1 MKSKEILYTLEQQQ
15 AVFTRGHNVIVS
27 AGAGSGKTKVLSGRA
42 YQLIKEG
49 LKLDE
54 LVMLTFTNAAAF
66 NMREKVRELLLEDEE
81 LAYLSDKVESSYIT
95 TFDALALSIVKRFH
109 YLLEID
115 ENISITDDSL
125 VQVKK
130 NSLIDE
136 ILDEYYAHQEP
147 KFLSLCSKYALK
159 NDNLIRNFLLQID
172 KHASLKINRKEYLKT
187 YIETYY
193 NLEKVE
199 DDIKTFFNNIIDEI
213 KSFSYSLNKLEIAED
228 ASIIQEALDKL
239 ISSSSYDDL
248 QEKLTKFRFPSIPK
262 GIECDDDY
270 KKNRQNISKKFN
282 TVIKV
287 YAKVGTKKE
296 IIERFMSTR
305 DDVEMLIEI
314 IQELDNRMEK
324 YKKEYSIY
332 TFSDI
337 AVLAYSLLDH
347 PLVKE
352 EFTDKIK
359 AIMIDEYQ
367 DTSDIQEAF
376 IMKMANNNLF
386 MVGDV
391 KQSIYR
397 FRNANCE
404 LFMDKYYRYQKKGTE
419 VKDGERIDFTFNFRS
434 RQEVIEDINA
444 LFSSLMS
451 DQYGG
456 ANYRV
461 DHLTTAGQKS
471 YLEGEGKTGE
481 NYYLEMNGYRSEE
494 ENARAEAHL
503 IAQDIVKKLNNFK
516 LFNKKSKKAYKA
528 TYNDFAILIDR
539 ATKFDIYKEVFEE
552 YHIPLKVQSDEE
564 IATSVSVR
572 VLKNLL
578 RCFKIILNQEDDPY
592 FATYFASV
600 YRSFLYQGNDQEL
613 EKAILESKIKE
624 TELYQK
630 IEKVALEYKNIS
642 LSKQV
647 IALLKTFDFE
657 HKLILIGDIEKNEK
671 NIEYI
676 LNSIISMENMG
687 YTLNDLI
694 LYLDNLDEY
703 DIMIKASY
711 SDDGSEAVRLL
722 TIHKSKGL
730 EYPIVYYAGLSTKF
744 NLSSINSI
752 FMTSLDY
759 GIILPVNDDKIPETM
774 YHFLARM
781 KELKEELSEKIRL
794 LYVALTRAEE
804 KMIAFYPLDYEP
816 EYNIGSA
823 KTFLDFLYISSLS
836 SSHFKEVKIE
846 DNLIIQDTD
855 FQEESEDRLIIKE
868 VQIPF
873 IKKETIRASNTIISN
888 VDEEVLSLGTRLHF
902 ILELIDFNHPDFSFI
917 DDQHELN
924 WVNKFFTSNLY
935 LLYKDY
941 KAYHEYSYFDEE
953 NNYKGIIDLLLIG
966 SDKAVIIDFKTS
978 NIDPIKYTKQLKTYS
993 TYIRKTF
1000 KKEVVAYLYSI
1011 MNGNYIEVDVNE

>member
-1 MKSKEILYTLEQQQ
+1 MSKETLYTKEQQQ

-49 LKLDE
+49 MKLEE

-81 LAYLSDKVESSYIT
+81 LAPLADKVESSYIT

-130 NSLIDE
+130 NAIIDE
-136 ILDEYYAHQEP
+136 ILDEYYAHP
-147 KFLSLCSKYALK
+147 SSKFLSLISKYTLK
-159 NDNLIRNFLLQID
+159 NDNLIKKFLLQID
-172 KHASLKINRKEYLKT
+172 KHASLKINRKEYLNN
-187 YIETYY
+187 YINTFY
-193 NLEKVE
+193 NQEKIE
-199 DDIKTFFNNIIDEI
+199 SDINTFFNNIIEEI
-213 KSFSYSLNKLEIAED
+213 KNFSYSLNQLEIIED
-228 ASIIQEALDKL
+228 VIRMQEKL
-239 ISSSSYDDL
+239 GELIDCQTYDEL
-248 QEKLTKFRFPSIPK
+248 QEKLINFRFPPFPR
-262 GIECDDDY
+262 GLECDEEY
-270 KKNRQNISKKFN
+270 KEYRKKITSGFLSSIKN
-282 TVIKV
+282 
-287 YAKVGTKKE
+287 YAKVGSKE
-296 IIERFMSTR
+296 DIIHRFMSTK
-305 DDVEMLIEI
+305 DDVEVLIEI
-314 IQELDNRMEK
+314 IIELDKRMEK

-337 AVLAYSLLDH
+337 AYLAYTLLDH
-347 PLVKE
+347 SLVKE
-352 EFTDKIK
+352 EFTNKIK

-404 LFMDKYYRYQKKGTE
+404 LFMDKYYRYQKAGNDFKY
-419 VKDGERIDFTFNFRS
+419 GEKIDFTFNFRS
-434 RQEVIEDINA
+434 RQEVIEDINE

-451 DQYGG
+451 DQFGG

-481 NYYLEMNGYRSEE
+481 NYYFEMNGYQSNDKTRT
-494 ENARAEAHL
+494 EAHL
-503 IAQDIVKKLNNFK
+503 IAQDIIKKLNNYK
-516 LFNKKSKKAYKA
+516 LFNKKTKKSYKA
-528 TYNDFAILIDR
+528 GYNDFAILLDR
-539 ATKFDIYKEVFEE
+539 ATQFDVYKEVFEE

-564 IATSVSVR
+564 IASSVSVR

-578 RCFKIILNQEDDPY
+578 RCFKIILNHEDDPY
-592 FATYFASV
+592 FSTYYASI

-613 EKAILESKIKE
+613 EKIILESKIKD

-630 IEKVALEYKNIS
+630 IEKIALEYKDDS

-647 IALLKTFDFE
+647 IALLHTFDFE

-671 NIEYI
+671 NIEYV

-687 YTLNDLI
+687 YTLDDFI
-694 LYLDNLDEY
+694 TYLDNLDEY
-703 DIMIKASY
+703 DIKIKAAY
-711 SDDGSEAVRLL
+711 SDDGSDAVRLL

-730 EYPIVYYAGLSTKF
+730 EYPIVYYAGLSVKF
-744 NLSSINSI
+744 NLSDINSI

-759 GIILPVNDDKIPETM
+759 GIIFPVNDDKIPETM

-781 KELKEELSEKIRL
+781 KELKDELSEKIRL

-804 KMIAFYPLDYEP
+804 KMIAFYPLDYNP
-816 EYNIGSA
+816 AYNIGSA
-823 KTFLDFLYISSLS
+823 KTFLDFLYLSSLNPAR
-836 SSHFKEVKIE
+836 FKEVKLIE
-846 DNLIIQDTD
+846 NTVSESVDIE
-855 FQEESEDRLIIKE
+855 QESKDRLLIKE

-873 IKKETIRASNTIISN
+873 VKKEKIYASNILVNN
-888 VDEEVLSLGTRLHF
+888 VDEEILSLGTRLHF
-902 ILELIDFNHPDFSFI
+902 ILELINFNHPDLSFI
-917 DDQHELN
+917 EDEYELN
-924 WVNKFFTSNLY
+924 WVNKFFTSKLY
-935 LLYKDY
+935 LDYKDY
-941 KAYHEYSYFDEE
+941 RAYHEYSYFDEE

-966 SDKAVIIDFKTS
+966 EDKAIIIDFKTA
-978 NIDPIKYTKQLKTYS
+978 NIDPKKYTNQLKTYA
-993 TYIRKTF
+993 TYVRKTF
-1000 KKEVVAYLYSI
+1000 KKEVATYLYSI
-1011 MNGNYIEVDVNE
+1011 MNGNYIEVDVSK